1 MSATQI
7 LIDVCVLCST
17 GCFCFALGISLGE
30 RLERRSAH
38 EAWGAPGTRPIG
50 ELSDESQA
58 RILEMIRYDFPEHP
72 RPLGASRGSRS
83 RVSVDREG
91 DVTRMTLSD
100 FGRFAGEAET

>member
-38 EAWGAPGTRPIG
+38 EAWGAPGTRPIS
-50 ELSDESQA
+50 ELYNESQQT
-58 RILEMIRYDFPEHP
+58 ILDAIRAEFEYP
-72 RPLGASRGSRS
+72 RPLGVSRGSRS